1 MELTVTTLDGE
12 AQECRDFMI
21 LFGNE
26 EIPPFIE
33 MTLNGEKI
41 VLQDTYQSGGS
52 IDWDAPVEAAEE
64 NSEDE
69 DESEQDAGS
78 DGEAREENEE

>member
-1 MELTVTTLDGE
+1 ML
-12 AQECRDFMI
+12 

-26 EIPPFIE
+26 EIPPSIE

-41 VLQDTYQSGGS
+41 VLQDTYQSSGS
-52 IDWDAPVEAAEE
+52 IDWDEPVEAAEE